1 MVTAMARHKGP
12 APDVQMGF
20 REPYIDPATVA
31 AVQTVFAR
39 TRLSHQRW
47 EGRQFQGRVDQRFV
61 WRNTAKGDVDIFK
74 ERRLPSPTKLD
85 VHLLVDASGS
95 MMGPRACRAQDMAAT
110 LVDAFKRIP
119 TIRVH
124 VWQHN
129 AVNGQTDIY
138 RVFEPGMAP
147 LGLNGMT
154 ANIGGGNA
162 DGFALQADGMR
173 AVAQQRPDTKSMV
186 IVISDGLPSV
196 RGIDATADIHDHST
210 LVAETLRKKG
220 VEVIA
225 VAIAGSDKRHR
236 QMYGNDKVVL
246 FEGDWSHLSRDF
258 SALFGKALATGRRV
272 M

>member
-1 MVTAMARHKGP
+1 MATRSKGP
-12 APDVQMGF
+12 APDVYGAD
-20 REPYIDPATVA
+20 RTPYIDAATVA
-31 AVQTVFAR
+31 AVQTTFNR

-47 EGRQFQGRVDQRFV
+47 EGRQLQGRIDQRFV

-95 MMGPRACRAQDMAAT
+95 MMGARACRAQDMAAT

-124 VWQHN
+124 VWQHH
-129 AVNGQTDIY
+129 ALNGQTTIV
-138 RVFEPGMAP
+138 RVFEPGMPADKIRK
-147 LGLNGMT
+147 MT
-154 ANIGGGNA
+154 SNSGGGNA
-162 DGFALQADGMR
+162 DGFALEAVGMR
-173 AVAQQRPDTKSMV
+173 AVSQQRPDTKSMV

-196 RGIDATADIHDHST
+196 TGVGATADIHEHSKM
-210 LVAETLRKKG
+210 VADTLRKKG

-236 QMYGNDKVVL
+236 QMYGNDKCVL

-258 SALFGKALATGRRV
+258 AGLFGKALATGRRV